1 MQYIAIENF
10 KSYESQVINN
20 LNPQINIIIGK
31 NGEGK
36 SNFFK
41 GNTSIMQPSVLH
53 SPIKSA

>member
-20 LNPQINIIIGK
+20 LNPHINIIIGK

-41 GNTSIMQPSVLH
+41 GNASIMQPSASHLLTRLV
-53 SPIKSA
+53 